1 MATNAPPDPKSSMW
15 SFVAYYLRFCR
26 NQRGL
31 SGEAVGRI
39 INASK
44 ATVSR
49 IENGIDRLDAQ
60 RAALLDKAW
69 ETCGVFSILVWYA
82 SIGHD
87 PQWLAQLSTFEKRAR
102 IIRIFEPQV
111 ITGLFQTEEYARALL
126 TGGGVPD
133 PEPDVTE
140 RMDRQGVLDRT
151 FVMVLLS
158 ETTLRWPVGS
168 PRIMREQLTHVL
180 EVAERPNVVV
190 HVIPQTFAT
199 GAHPGLDGGVKLV
212 TGDDFGEVAYTESLG
227 GGRLIS
233 SPVEAAEYA
242 ILFARISA
250 RALPEHRSKDVI
262 RTAMEAFSDDDVA
275 QEQSQ
280 RHPIRE

>member
-1 MATNAPPDPKSSMW
+1 MATNEPPDPKSSMW

-31 SGEAVGRI
+31 SGEAVGRVI
-39 INASK
+39 TASK

-49 IENGIDRLDAQ
+49 IENGIERLDAQ

-69 ETCGVFSILVWYA
+69 ETGGVFSILVWYA

-87 PQWLAQLSTFEKRAR
+87 PQWLAQYKTFEQRAR
-102 IIRIFEPQV
+102 IIRIFEPLV

-126 TGGGVPD
+126 TGGGMSD
-133 PEPDVTE
+133 PEPFVTE
-140 RMDRQGVLDRT
+140 RMTRKGALDHV
-151 FVMVLLS
+151 FLMVLLS
-158 ETTLRWPVGS
+158 EAALRWPVGS
-168 PRIMREQLTHVL
+168 PRIMREQLAHVL
-180 EVAERPNVVV
+180 EMAERPNIVV
-190 HVIPQTFAT
+190 HVIPQTFET

-227 GGRLIS
+227 GGRLVS
-233 SPVEAAEYA
+233 SPAEVAEYA

-250 RALPEHRSKDVI
+250 KALPEHRSKDLI
-262 RTAMEAFSDDDVA
+262 KTAMEAFSDDDVA

-280 RHPIRE
+280 RHPGRE

>member
-1 MATNAPPDPKSSMW
+1 MATNESPDPKGSMW
-15 SFVAYYLRFCR
+15 AFIAYYLRFCR

-49 IENGIDRLDAQ
+49 IENGIDRLDGP

-69 ETCGVFSILVWYA
+69 ETGGVFSLLVWYA

-87 PQWLAQLSTFEKRAR
+87 PQWLAQLSTFEQRAR
-102 IIRIFEPQV
+102 IIRIFEPLV
-111 ITGLFQTEEYARALL
+111 ISGLLQTEEYARALL
-126 TGGGVPD
+126 IGGGMPD
-133 PEPDVTE
+133 PEPFVTE
-140 RMDRQGVLDRT
+140 RIERQGVLDRA

-158 ETTLRWPVGS
+158 EAALRWPVGS
-168 PRIMREQLTHVL
+168 PRIMREQLAHVL
-180 EVAERPNVVV
+180 EVAEHPNVVV
-190 HVIPQTFAT
+190 HVIPQTFET
-199 GAHPGLDGGVKLV
+199 GAYPGLDGGVKLV

-233 SPVEAAEYA
+233 SPVEVADYA

-250 RALPEHRSKDVI
+250 KALPEHRSKDLI
-262 RTAMEAFSDDDVA
+262 TKAMEAFSEHDMA

-280 RHPIRE
+280 RNPGRK

>member
-1 MATNAPPDPKSSMW
+1 MATNAPPDPKSSLW
-15 SFVAYYLRFCR
+15 AFIAYYLRFSR

-69 ETCGVFSILVWYA
+69 ETGGVFSLLVWYA

-87 PQWLAQLSTFEKRAR
+87 PQWLAQYKTFEQRAR

-133 PEPDVTE
+133 PEPDVAE
-140 RMDRQGVLDRT
+140 RMDRQGILDRA

-168 PRIMREQLTHVL
+168 PRIMREQLAHVL
-180 EVAERPNVVV
+180 EMAERPNVVL
-190 HVIPQTFAT
+190 HVIPQTFET

-233 SPVEAAEYA
+233 SPIEVAEYA
-242 ILFARISA
+242 ILFTRISA
-250 RALPEHRSKDVI
+250 KALPEHRSKDQI
-262 RTAMEAFSDDDVA
+262 KTAMEAFSDDDVA

-280 RHPIRE
+280 RHPVRE

>member
-1 MATNAPPDPKSSMW
+1 MTTNASPNPKTGLW
-15 SFVAYYLRFCR
+15 AFTAYYLRFCR

-31 SGEAVGRI
+31 SGEAVGRL

-49 IENGIDRLDAQ
+49 IENGVDRLDGT

-69 ETCGVFSILVWYA
+69 ETGGLFTLLVWYA

-87 PQWLAQLSTFEKRAR
+87 PQWLAQLKTFEQRAR
-102 IIRIFEPQV
+102 LIRVFEPLL
-111 ITGLFQTEEYARALL
+111 ISGLLQTEEYARALL
-126 TGGGVPD
+126 TGGGVSD
-133 PEPDVTE
+133 PERDVAE
-140 RMDRQGVLDRT
+140 RMERQGVLDRA
-151 FVMVLLS
+151 FVKVLLS
-158 ETTLRWPVGS
+158 ETALRWPVGS
-168 PRIMREQLTHVL
+168 PEIMREQLAHL
-180 EVAERPNVVV
+180 LNLAEQPNLIL
-190 HVIPQTFAT
+190 HVIPQTFET
-199 GAHPGLDGGVKLV
+199 GAYPGLDGGLKLV

-233 SPVEAAEYA
+233 SPVEVAECA

-250 RALPEHRSKDVI
+250 KALPEQRSKKLI
-262 RTAMEAFSDDDVA
+262 KQAMEAFSDDDVA

-280 RHPIRE
+280 RHPVRD

>member
-1 MATNAPPDPKSSMW
+1 MATNASPDPKASMW
-15 SFVAYYLRFCR
+15 AFIAYYLRFCR

-31 SGEAVGRI
+31 SGDALGRI
-39 INASK
+39 IGSSK

-49 IENGIDRLDAQ
+49 IENGLERLDGK

-69 ETCGVFSILVWYA
+69 ETGGAFALLVWYA

-87 PQWLAQLSTFEKRAR
+87 PQWLAQYKTFEQQAR
-102 IIRIFEPQV
+102 IIRIFEPLL
-111 ITGLFQTEEYARALL
+111 ITGLLQTEDYARALL

-133 PEPDVTE
+133 PEPDVVE
-140 RMDRQGVLDRT
+140 RLERQSVLDRA

-158 ETTLRWPVGS
+158 EATLRWPVGS
-168 PRIMREQLTHVL
+168 PRVMREQLAHLL

-190 HVIPQTFAT
+190 HVIPQTFET
-199 GAHPGLDGGVKLV
+199 GAYPGLDGGLKLV

-233 SPVEAAEYA
+233 SPVEVADYG
-242 ILFARISA
+242 IMFARIGA
-250 RALPEHRSKDVI
+250 KALPEHLSKDLI
-262 RTAMEAFSDDDVA
+262 KKAMEAFSDDDVA
-275 QEQSQ
+275 
-280 RHPIRE
+280 